1 MQAIVCHEFGESTVE
16 DVPQPEPTADEVL
29 LEIDRVQ
36 LSVTECNLYRGNK
49 ITHYEVIR
57 DRLAAGDGRMF
68 GHEFCGTVLETGDT
82 IDSFD
87 PGDRVYAPGKLPCG
101 GCQQCR
107 RGFEELCPNKT
118 YIGYDTPGAL
128 AEYAAFPAEILC
140 AVPDGVT
147 DAETAAMQPLAS
159 SVLCIDEAPIQTGD
173 VVAVFGTG
181 IMGYQSAQLAA
192 MQGASE
198 VIVVD
203 IDPKKLQIARNRGLT
218 AINATESDPVTRIHE
233 MTNDIGADVV
243 VEAVGGHQR
252 HATDGDDPLAEAV
265 RSVRAG
271 GTVVQVG
278 YIIGDIKFT
287 PRTIRKKSVDW
298 LNPISGVATRT
309 PNASTGEYAA
319 RLVARGDVSIGE
331 YITHELNGLDS
342 FEEAIEITIHKKEHG
357 ARGPAQIV
365 PS

>member
-1 MQAIVCHEFGESTVE
+1 MQAIVCHDFGESTVE
-16 DVPQPEPTADEVL
+16 DVPRPEPAAHELL
-29 LEIDRVQ
+29 LETERVQ
-36 LSVTECNLYRGNK
+36 LSVTECNLYRGNE

-68 GHEFCGTVLETGDT
+68 GHEFCGTVLEAGNAV
-82 IDSFD
+82 DSFD
-87 PGDRVYAPGKLPCG
+87 SGDRVYAPGKLPCEQ
-101 GCQQCR
+101 CRQCR

-128 AEYAAFPAEILC
+128 AEYVAFPAEVVC

-159 SVLCIDEAPIQTGD
+159 SVLCIDEAPIRTGD

-181 IMGYQSAQLAA
+181 VMGYQSAQLAA
-192 MQGASE
+192 MQGAGE
-198 VIVVD
+198 VVVVD
-203 IDPKKLQIARNRGLT
+203 VDTEKLRIARERGLT
-218 AINATESDPVTRIHE
+218 AIDATESGPVARIHE
-233 MTNDIGADVV
+233 LTNDIGADVV

-252 HATDGDDPLAEAV
+252 HATDGDDPLAQAV
-265 RSVRAG
+265 GSVRAG
-271 GTVVQVG
+271 GTIVQVG
-278 YIIGDIKFT
+278 YIIGDIELT

-298 LNPISGVATRT
+298 LNPASGVAART

-319 RLVARGDVSIGE
+319 RLVARGDVSIEE
-331 YITHELNGLDS
+331 YVTHELDGLGS
-342 FEEAIEITIHKKEHG
+342 FEEAVEITMNKAEYG

-365 PS
+365 L